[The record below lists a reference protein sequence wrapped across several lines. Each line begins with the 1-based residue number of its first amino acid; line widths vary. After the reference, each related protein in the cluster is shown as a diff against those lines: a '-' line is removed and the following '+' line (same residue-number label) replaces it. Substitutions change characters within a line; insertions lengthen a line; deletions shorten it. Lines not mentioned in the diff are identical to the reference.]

1 MAAVQRPTFPTPVVT
16 SDQLKGS
23 LPTVTIDENV
33 DCTAIATSCIARLHN
48 LQQNDLTDDAI
59 WRDSLSITEQQRTF
73 NSATSIIAVWNELK
87 DKCQPH
93 NFQLV
98 PNTAKIFRLGPR
110 PAWLT
115 AAFRFETSG
124 AHPAECS
131 GRLNIV
137 PGDSGDYKIWV
148 FCTLIEE
155 LKNYDGHGKSDRSP
169 DPKFTPAANLEDGG
183 EIDCIVVGGGMA
195 GLCAAGRLH
204 ALGVP
209 YLVVERNTS
218 VGDNW
223 TKRHDSIH
231 LHLSNSYSEMPF
243 QRVYA
248 DKPYNLSSRDLAEG
262 MQKYVDMHNIQIW
275 LSSSVDQARWDES
288 TQSWKVNV
296 SNKGQLCKLKT
307 KHLVMAIGG
316 GLDVPR
322 YPEEYANRDQYQG
335 TVLHSIDWTNANAFT
350 GKKGIIIGSANSAF
364 DIAQNMVDSN
374 MSEITMVQ
382 RSATHV
388 ISTTVF
394 YPLIDPLY
402 NPQTD
407 VGLSDRLMLTPPY
420 AVGRLVTIA
429 GATALQAQNPDHY
442 SYLRNAGFK
451 FHQSPDLLANPVEK
465 FGGHVLDHGSVASV
479 SKSGKL
485 KVKSGILPVSF
496 TRTGLRFQD
505 GSEVHANVIVLATGF
520 RSNLR
525 ESVAAIIGSSTT
537 SQLDDFFG
545 LDAEGEIRG
554 LAKPIGHPGIWY
566 FGGGTAHARFLSR
579 VLAMQIA
586 ADVRGKPFVPYT
598 ATP

>member
-1 MAAVQRPTFPTPVVT
+1 MAAVQGPTFPTPVIT

-23 LPTVTIDENV
+23 LPNVSIDENV
-33 DCTAIATSCIARLHN
+33 DCAAIATSCISRLEN
-48 LQQNDLTDDAI
+48 LQQSDLTDDAI
-59 WRDSLSITEQQRTF
+59 WRDSLSITEHQRTF
-73 NSATSIIAVWNELK
+73 NSAASIAAVWNELK
-87 DKCQPH
+87 AKRQPH
-93 NFQLV
+93 NFRPV
-98 PNTAKIFRLGPR
+98 PNTARVFRLGPR

-115 AAFRFETSG
+115 AAFSFETNG
-124 AHPAECS
+124 THPAECS
-131 GRLNIV
+131 GRLNMV
-137 PGDSGDYKIWV
+137 PDDSGDYKIWV
-148 FCTLIEE
+148 FCTFIEA
-155 LKNYDGHGKSDRSP
+155 LKEHDGHGNPDGFP
-169 DPKFTPAANLEDGG
+169 DPKFAPAANLEDGG

-204 ALGVP
+204 ALRVP
-209 YLVVERNTS
+209 YLVVERNAS

-223 TKRHDSIH
+223 TKRYDSIH

-275 LSSSVDQARWDES
+275 LSSSVDQARWDED
-288 TQSWKVNV
+288 TKSWDVTV
-296 SNKGQLCKLKT
+296 SRQGQLQRLKA

-322 YPEEYANRDQYQG
+322 YPEEYANRNEYQG
-335 TVLHSIDWTNANAFT
+335 TVLHSVDWRNADTFA

-382 RSATHV
+382 RSTTHV
-388 ISTTVF
+388 ISTIVF

-420 AVGRLVTIA
+420 AVGRLVTMA
-429 GATALQAQNPDHY
+429 GAIALQAQDPHHY
-442 SYLRNAGFK
+442 DYLREAGFNL
-451 FHQSPDLLANPVEK
+451 HQSPDLLANVVER

-479 SKSGKL
+479 FKSGKL
-485 KVKSGILPVSF
+485 KVKSGILPTSF
-496 TRTGLRFQD
+496 TKTGLRFED
-505 GSEVHANVIVLATGF
+505 GSEVEADVIVLATGF

-525 ESVAAIIGSSTT
+525 ESVASIIGSSTA
-537 SQLDDFFG
+537 SHLDDFFG
-545 LDAEGEIRG
+545 LDAEGEVRG
-554 LAKPIGHPGIWY
+554 LAKPIGRKCASLQSMMGMTI
-566 FGGGTAHARFLSR
+566 
-579 VLAMQIA
+579 
-586 ADVRGKPFVPYT
+586 
-598 ATP
+598 